1 MIRDEPS
8 VLEAAEKEFRGI
20 LNYFTSRSHQLTTHI
35 IPSYSKGYPFS
46 ELPATAR
53 LDDLSKLLNLDTK
66 NLNLEQLGLDAI
78 KEQHRINL
86 QFSSDK
92 CAIIPEDRAQ
102 VMLATVSICL
112 HHVRMRIPL
121 NNHSIHIRMRINHIF
136 IPFTGSTTS
145 AVLRITQNSS
155 PEVAKGCSQIDQRN
169 YHRNGHYQLMAASRG
184 FLLSG

>member
-20 LNYFTSRSHQLTTHI
+20 LNYFTSNPHRLTTHI

-46 ELPATAR
+46 GLPATAR
-53 LDDLSKLLNLDTK
+53 LDDLSKLLNLDIK

-102 VMLATVSICL
+102 VMLAAVSICL
-112 HHVRMRIPL
+112 HRRPNADTTKQPL
-121 NNHSIHIRMRINHIF
+121 DSHSN
-136 IPFTGSTTS
+136 
-145 AVLRITQNSS
+145 A
-155 PEVAKGCSQIDQRN
+155 
-169 YHRNGHYQLMAASRG
+169 Y
-184 FLLSG
+184 